1 MSRDASPALVGSKL
15 LGGVDRVSIISMNSV
30 CVCVCLC
37 LCVCVAMCNVYNI
50 LDSFLMTH
58 NALCACSTSEPLL
71 VVVPC

>member
-30 CVCVCLC
+30 CVCV
-37 LCVCVAMCNVYNI
+37 CVCVAMCNVYNI